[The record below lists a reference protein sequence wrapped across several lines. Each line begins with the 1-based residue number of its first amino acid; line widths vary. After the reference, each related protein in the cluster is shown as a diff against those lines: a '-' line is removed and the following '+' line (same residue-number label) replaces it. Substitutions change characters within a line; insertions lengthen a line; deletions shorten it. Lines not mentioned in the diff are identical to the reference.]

1 MAREKRVRVKKG
13 ERHLSELDKQNL
25 TVNEL
30 AIRNVYWNVEY
41 ILNHNSGRLGS
52 EAYTNRK
59 NTYCGYWD
67 ANTGGR
73 SSVWVALTNGL
84 IQAGADPLRTMLRLH
99 RWSWS
104 QAYPMKPNQAIVY
117 CSRTANS
124 WFLPT
129 PVSIQKTR
137 LAIVTTF
144 SRLKAETE
152 YNLRIGRTENDSVL
166 LAVRLDTANPLV
178 TYTFGCMAGYPHLVA
193 ELLDAAVNY
202 YINYQSELNAICD
215 FGIPPIIK
223 EEAATT
229 RSLYYS

>member
-1 MAREKRVRVKKG
+1 MAREKRVRLKKG
-13 ERHLSELDKQNL
+13 KRGLSELARQNL

-41 ILNHNSGRLGS
+41 VLNYDSGRLGS
-52 EAYTNRK
+52 ENYTQRK
-59 NTYCGYWD
+59 NIYCEYWD

-73 SSVWVALTNGL
+73 ASVWVKLTNGL
-84 IQAGADPLRTMLRLH
+84 IQVGADPLRTMFRLH

-104 QAYPMKPNQAIVY
+104 QQYTMKPSQAISY

-129 PVSIQKTR
+129 PLSIQKTQ

-144 SRLKAETE
+144 SRLKAEME

-166 LAVRLDTANPLV
+166 LAVRLDMANPLV
-178 TYTFGCMAGYPHLVA
+178 TYTFGCMAGYPHLV
-193 ELLDAAVNY
+193 EDLLDGAVNY
-202 YINYQSELNAICD
+202 YINYQSELNAIYD

-229 RSLYYS
+229 RLLYYS